1 MMKILIVDDEPLARK
16 VIQNHLKHLKED
28 KEIIET
34 ESAIEAFELLS
45 KITVD
50 LIFLDIQMPEIDG
63 FELLKLLSRKPE
75 VIIISAYKEYALK
88 GFDFQVT
95 DYLLKPVSLQR
106 FLDAFRKA
114 QTNIYNK
121 KLLENI
127 SSTNKNDITST
138 IEKEYIFIKVNR
150 ENIKLDIKDINYI
163 ESYGNYVKIIT
174 STEEYLTASTMNET
188 ENILSSEK
196 FIRCHRGYIINIDHI
211 KSFVDGLININDKI
225 IPVGRNYLAKVKDF
239 INSCKQ

>member
-1 MMKILIVDDEPLARK
+1 MKILIVDDEPLARK